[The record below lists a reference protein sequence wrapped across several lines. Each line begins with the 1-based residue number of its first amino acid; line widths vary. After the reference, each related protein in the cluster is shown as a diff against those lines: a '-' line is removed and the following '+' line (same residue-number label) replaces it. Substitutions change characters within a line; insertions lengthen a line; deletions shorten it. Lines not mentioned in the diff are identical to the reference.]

1 MGQLIPVINLRSNGF
16 ASLPPANH
24 QLTVSFSSTPIQR
37 TFLHQGVP
45 RSRIGHFLLSPVT
58 RRAGCV
64 EHLPPNFTRVTHLS
78 SLYHL
83 LKPPLLP
90 FLLAPNQALAYF
102 SADSGLH
109 VSPVY
114 WGGGPPNIR
123 LGPTYNKPA
132 APPERSSHLAI
143 PIRASRSTML
153 LIVASDGFAPH

>member
-37 TFLHQGVP
+37 TFLHWGVP

-58 RRAGCV
+58 RRSGCV

-90 FLLAPNQALAYF
+90 FLQ
-102 SADSGLH
+102 
-109 VSPVY
+109 
-114 WGGGPPNIR
+114 IR
-123 LGPTYNKPA
+123 LWPTF
-132 APPERSSHLAI
+132 PPTVGSMCHRCIGGAGLPIFGWVPPIISQLHLKGAHTLQS
-143 PIRASRSTML
+143 PYGQ
-153 LIVASDGFAPH
+153 VGQPCC